1 MFSQQAPIN
10 NVWSRNGKGM
20 SEAGHQRNEC
30 CVIAIGTTKIRRH
43 RVQREVWSGLAEEK
57 RTEISHVGGK
67 MRLTKLLLLPVL
79 VALVMISGPWVGK
92 STALAK
98 GDDDTTKR
106 LNASAD
112 VVGAMM
118 ASPDKGIPKD
128 LLDKAA
134 CVAVVP
140 SLKKGAFVIG
150 AKYGRGFI
158 VCRNKNG
165 VGWSAPGGVRI
176 EGGSIGLQIG
186 GSATDV
192 VMLLMNQIAIDKL
205 LSNKFTIGADA
216 SAAAGPVGRTAS
228 AQTDAQLHAELLT
241 YSRAQGLFAGVS
253 LEGATLRPDDDA
265 NKDMYGKPMSNKDV
279 VLGNVQAPPSAARL
293 IEELNKHSNKR
304 AGA

>member
-1 MFSQQAPIN
+1 L
-10 NVWSRNGKGM
+10 
-20 SEAGHQRNEC
+20 
-30 CVIAIGTTKIRRH
+30 
-43 RVQREVWSGLAEEK
+43 GLAEEE
-57 RTEISHVGGK
+57 RTEMSHVGGK
-67 MRLTKLLLLPVL
+67 MRVTKLLLLPVL
-79 VALVMISGPWVGK
+79 VALVMISGPWMGK
-92 STALAK
+92 STALTK

-165 VGWSAPGGVRI
+165 LGWSAPGGVRI

-192 VMLLMNQIAIDKL
+192 VMLLMNQSAIDKL
-205 LSNKFTIGADA
+205 LSSKFTIGADA

-265 NKDMYGKPMSNKDV
+265 NKDIYGKPMSNKDV
-279 VLGNVQAPPSAARL
+279 VLGNVQAPPSATRL
-293 IEELNKHSNKR
+293 IEELNKHSNRR